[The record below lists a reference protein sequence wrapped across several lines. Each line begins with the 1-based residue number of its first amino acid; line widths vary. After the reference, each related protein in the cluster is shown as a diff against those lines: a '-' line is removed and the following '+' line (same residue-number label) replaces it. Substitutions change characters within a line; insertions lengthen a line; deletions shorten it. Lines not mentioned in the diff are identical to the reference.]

1 MRSEVVIASVGDQE
15 GRVVTAGAGLQW
27 WWGVACVGVLMGPE
41 GRFPF
46 GVEGGLGP
54 MGLAA
59 DYGFGIAVVAV
70 VAAVVPI
77 AGGLAF
83 APLQQLAPPPLP
95 VLHASSV
102 L

>member
-1 MRSEVVIASVGDQE
+1 VRSGVVIASVGGLE
-15 GRVVTAGAGLQW
+15 GRVVTAGAGPQW
-27 WWGVACVGVLMGPE
+27 WWVACVGVLMGPE
-41 GRFPF
+41 GGFPF

-59 DYGFGIAVVAV
+59 DYVLGIVAAAAA
-70 VAAVVPI
+70 AAVVPI
-77 AGGLAF
+77 AGGLAC

-95 VLHASSV
+95 VLHASGV